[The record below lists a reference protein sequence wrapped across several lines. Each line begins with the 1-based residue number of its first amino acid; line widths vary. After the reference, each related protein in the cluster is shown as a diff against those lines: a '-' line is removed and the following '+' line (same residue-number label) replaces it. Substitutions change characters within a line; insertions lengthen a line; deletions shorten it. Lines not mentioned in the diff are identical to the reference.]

1 MVGERTGK
9 TFRLGDEL
17 EVEVLKVDLIMR
29 AIDFVLPE
37 QGDAWFKAY
46 HKAKEMCGGSDSERR
61 ICSAKE
67 ITYLDALVRGVYA
80 RHALP
85 AGHVIT
91 NENFGR
97 DFYLAVP
104 LQKGQLSCREIMN
117 GESLTHDLHP
127 DQALTIHHID
137 GPYAANSTLRRLIE
151 DRGA

>member
-1 MVGERTGK
+1 
-9 TFRLGDEL
+9 
-17 EVEVLKVDLIMR
+17 
-29 AIDFVLPE
+29 
-37 QGDAWFKAY
+37 
-46 HKAKEMCGGSDSERR
+46 MCGGSDSERR

-85 AGHVIT
+85 TGHVIT

-104 LQKGQLSCREIMN
+104 LQKGQLSCREIMS
-117 GESLTHDLHP
+117 GERLTVSLQA

-137 GPYAANSTLRRLIE
+137 GPYAENRSLRALLE
-151 DRGA
+151 NRGV